1 MNAASQGRPT
11 IQLRMG
17 RAVVSVLVT
26 SAKVRRSTLALIAI
40 LLYLLLGELLAPG
53 FTHYWGFH
61 VVQIIAIL
69 ATVLTIETA
78 LHPDGGLSWPTHLF
92 IAVIAAADVLGTSE
106 DLYHTFDLYDKL
118 IHFASG
124 ATAAAVAYDM
134 LSVLDHRRK
143 LMLPSGVRL
152 AAAIMVSF
160 LIAGLGWEAYEH
172 YGDILFGTHR
182 VQSRLD
188 TIHDLISNICGSVL
202 AASVLWV
209 REAFERAAHRPATI
223 SNQGFEHSD
232 R

>member
-1 MNAASQGRPT
+1 MKAAMQGRQT
-11 IQLRMG
+11 ILLRMG
-17 RAVVSVLVT
+17 RALVGVLVA
-26 SAKVRRSTLALIAI
+26 SARVRRSALALIAI

-61 VVQIIAIL
+61 VVQIIFIL

-78 LHPDGGLSWPTHLF
+78 LHPDGGLSWPTHVL
-92 IAVIAAADVLGTSE
+92 IGVITAADVLGTSE

-134 LSVLDHRRK
+134 LTVLHRRRRIT
-143 LMLPSGVRL
+143 LPSGVRL
-152 AAAIMVSF
+152 AAAIIISF
-160 LIAGLGWEAYEH
+160 LLAGLGWEAYEH

-188 TIHDLISNICGSVL
+188 TIHDMISNICGSVL

-209 REAFERAAHRPATI
+209 REAFARAAHRPATV
-223 SNQGFEHSD
+223 SSQGFEHSD